1 MMNEKAILTD
11 QIDRLRSTLGKMEIA
26 LGAVD
31 EAIVWTDYQG
41 RVQWCNRAFDRLV
54 GRSHLLVLGRALVDA
69 LPLQRDGEA
78 ISADKHP
85 FSIVATTRSKH
96 QAGYEFHQ
104 EGRTLILEISGAP
117 LSHSDSSPSEPVS
130 VVLVIRDITE
140 RERAEQALRRANED
154 LERRVAERARE
165 LILANERL
173 QRELVKR
180 QKTEARL
187 RATTSRLSALIQ
199 NLQAGVLVED
209 ENGQILLVNQEFC
222 DLFGIPVSPSD
233 LIGLD
238 CQSSAGEAKLLF
250 QEPERF
256 IERVVEILRDREI
269 VTNESLRLQDGR
281 IFERDYVPIF
291 LEDSYYGHLWLYRD
305 ETAREQSQKAL
316 QRSKDL
322 LETIGLTQSRFITAA
337 LPDIVFDD
345 LLGGLLELTDSEYGV
360 IGGIADGEGENP
372 TIEEVYLK
380 RRDRPCI
387 KIRTSDRDLENGEEP
402 ENSLFSRL
410 NPFFSE
416 VVTTGRPAIV
426 NRPSLAGA
434 DGARSKRQP
443 PVNAFLGLPFYRDDR
458 LVGAIGIVNRPGG
471 YDTEWVEY
479 LHPFLINCA
488 NIIEAYRNDQRR
500 QNAETRLWKQYQR
513 TLLLKEITEEIRQSL
528 DTAKIFQTTVDRLG
542 EVLRVDR
549 CVLHLYVEKPIA
561 CLPVVAEYLTPGQIS
576 LLNARIPIEDN
587 PHARKVLEQ
596 DEAVASDD
604 VFRDPLLASVTP
616 IRDRLGLKSML
627 AIRTSYQGKPNG
639 IIALHQGNDFRHWT
653 AEDVELLGAVA
664 AQVGI
669 ALAQAS
675 LLERERHVR
684 GQLARQNEDLS
695 LAKKAAE
702 TANKAKTEFL
712 ATMSH
717 EIRTPLN
724 AVIGMTGLLLDTRL
738 TSQQRQFAETI
749 RGSGEALL
757 TLINDILDFSKIE
770 SGKLV
775 LEEFAFTIERCVEES
790 LDLVASQAG
799 AKGLDLVYRI
809 APEVPQAIVGDLTR
823 VRQVLVNLLG
833 NAVKFTD
840 RGDAR
845 VLVTAT
851 EIDSPDKTHEIQF
864 LIKDTGIGIAP
875 DQQNALFQS
884 FSQVNAAIAR
894 QYGGTGLG
902 LAISKRLV
910 NLMGGRI
917 WVESHGA
924 VTGDPPAGWRS
935 ASAPGEPGASFYFTV
950 LAKAVA
956 PEPSAN
962 PADDLPMLSGKRLLI
977 VEENPINRQWLQEAT
992 EGWEMSSRVT
1002 DSGWQALNWLRQ
1014 GERFDLAILSPR
1026 QPETEGIELARAI
1039 HGVPD
1044 NGDLPLILLG
1054 SLPSTPGDPPDET
1067 GEGFAVWLP
1076 KPIKKSRLYETLLE
1090 VFWEK
1095 SSPETP
1101 RESIA
1106 RVYSRSDRPTI
1117 PPRRNPLRILLA
1129 EDNSINQQVALL
1141 LLQKLGYRADVVGNG
1156 YEAIEVLRQAP
1167 YDVVLMDVEM
1177 PEMDGITATRCIHEE
1192 WEPAERPRII
1202 AVTAYAMS
1210 GDREKF
1216 LAMGMD
1222 DYISKPIREGELL
1235 QALQRVGQRGERERR
1250 NGETVIETIPDRPV
1264 LDRSVLQTIREMGG
1278 ANAGEIIAKILR
1290 EFLKNTPGQIAAIE
1304 RALDDGNRR
1313 SVQFLAHSLG
1323 SGSANLGAIT
1333 FSRACLELETV
1344 GDSCSIEE
1352 ARERVAGIKDEYE
1365 RVKVLLAEQLADF
1378 SER

>member
-1 MMNEKAILTD
+1 MNEKAILTD
-11 QIDRLRSTLGKMEIA
+11 RSDRLHSTLGKMEIA

-31 EAIVWTDYQG
+31 EAIVWTDDRG
-41 RVQWCNRAFDRLV
+41 RIQWCNRAFDRLV
-54 GRSHLLVLGRALVDA
+54 GQRHLPVLGRDPVEV
-69 LPLQRDGEA
+69 LPLQRDGKPLPGDE
-78 ISADKHP
+78 HP
-85 FSIVATTRSKH
+85 FSIVADTRSKH
-96 QAGYEFHQ
+96 QAGYEFCRDGQ
-104 EGRTLILEISGAP
+104 TSILEISGSP
-117 LSHSDSSPSEPVS
+117 LPHPEPSPSEPVS

-140 RERAEQALRRANED
+140 RERSEQALRRANED

-165 LILANERL
+165 LIQANERL
-173 QRELVKR
+173 LRELVKR

-209 ENGQILLVNQEFC
+209 ENGEILLVNQEFC
-222 DLFGIPVSPSD
+222 NLFGIPAPPSA

-238 CQSSAGEAKLLF
+238 CQRSAGEAKLLF

-256 IERVVEILRDREI
+256 IDRVIEILREREI
-269 VTNESLRLQDGR
+269 VTNEILRLRDGR
-281 IFERDYVPIF
+281 VFERDYVPIF
-291 LEDSYYGHLWLYRD
+291 IEDSYYGHLWLYRD
-305 ETAREQSQKAL
+305 ESAREQAKKAL

-337 LPDIVFDD
+337 LPDTLFDD
-345 LLGGLLELTDSEYGV
+345 LLGGLLELTDSEYGM
-360 IGGIADGEGENP
+360 IGEVTDGEGENP
-372 TIEEVYLK
+372 AREEVYLK
-380 RRDRPCI
+380 KRGRPCI
-387 KIRTSDRDLENGEEP
+387 KIRSLANGSANEGNREK
-402 ENSLFSRL
+402 SQFQVL
-410 NPFFSE
+410 NAFFHE
-416 VVTTGRPAIV
+416 VVATGKPTIV
-426 NRPSLAGA
+426 NRPSIAGA
-434 DGARSKRQP
+434 DGDRSKREP
-443 PVNAFLGLPFYRDDR
+443 PVNAFLGLPFSNDDR
-458 LVGAIGIVNRPGG
+458 LVGAIGIANRPGG
-471 YDTEWVEY
+471 YDPEWIEY
-479 LHPFLINCA
+479 LHPFLSHCA
-488 NIIEAYRNDQRR
+488 NIIEAYRNNKRR

-542 EVLRVDR
+542 EVLRVSR

-561 CLPVVAEYLTPGQIS
+561 CLPVVAEYLTPGQTS
-576 LLNARIPIEDN
+576 LLNARIAIEGN
-587 PHARKVLEQ
+587 PHAREVLEQ
-596 DEAVASDD
+596 DAAVISDD
-604 VFRDPLLASVTP
+604 VFRDPRLAF
-616 IRDRLGLKSML
+616 IAAIHERLGLKSML

-639 IIALHQGNDFRHWT
+639 VIALHQCDDFRHWT
-653 AEDVELLGAVA
+653 AEDVELLEAVA

-675 LLERERHVR
+675 LLNRERHVHE
-684 GQLARQNEDLS
+684 QLARQNEDLS
-695 LAKKAAE
+695 AAKKAAE
-702 TANKAKTEFL
+702 TANKAKSEFL

-724 AVIGMTGLLLDTRL
+724 AVIGMTGLLLDTQL
-738 TSQQRQFAETI
+738 TSRQRQFAETI

-757 TLINDILDFSKIE
+757 ALINDILDFSKIE
-770 SGKLV
+770 SGKLL

-799 AKGLDLVYRI
+799 TKGLDLVYRI
-809 APEVPQAIVGDLTR
+809 APEVPKAIIGDLGR
-823 VRQVLVNLLG
+823 IRQVLVNLLG

-851 EIDSPDKTHEIQF
+851 GIDSPDKTHEIQF
-864 LIKDTGIGIAP
+864 LVKDTGIGIAP
-875 DQQNALFQS
+875 DQQNALFQP

-935 ASAPGEPGASFYFTV
+935 PAPEETGASFYFTV
-950 LAKAVA
+950 PVRAVD
-956 PEPSAN
+956 PEPSAESAEN
-962 PADDLPMLSGKRLLI
+962 PPLLSGKRLLI
-977 VEENPINRQWLQEAT
+977 VEENPVNRQWLQEAA
-992 EGWEMSSRVT
+992 EGWEMSPRVT

-1026 QPETEGIELARAI
+1026 VPETEGIELARAI
-1039 HGVPD
+1039 HGVPE

-1054 SLPSTPGDPPDET
+1054 SLPFTPGDPPDDT
-1067 GEGFAVWLP
+1067 TEGLSVWLP

-1095 SSPETP
+1095 SPSETSPE
-1101 RESIA
+1101 SIE
-1106 RVYSRSDRPTI
+1106 RVYSRSDRPAVS
-1117 PPRRNPLRILLA
+1117 PRRDPLRILLA

-1156 YEAIEVLRQAP
+1156 HEAIEALRRAP

-1177 PEMDGITATRCIHEE
+1177 PEMDGVTATRCIQEE

-1235 QALQRVGQRGERERR
+1235 QALQKVGQREEREKR
-1250 NGETVIETIPDRPV
+1250 NGETVPETTPERPV
-1264 LDRSVLQTIREMGG
+1264 LDRSVLQAIREMGG
-1278 ANAGEIIAKILR
+1278 ADAGEIIAKILR
-1290 EFLKNTPGQIAAIE
+1290 EFLNSTPIQLAGLE
-1304 RALDDGNRR
+1304 RAIDDGNRR
-1313 SVQFLAHSLG
+1313 SLPFLAHALG
-1323 SGSANLGAIT
+1323 SGSANLGAIA
-1333 FSRACLELETV
+1333 FSRACLDLETV
-1344 GDSCSIEE
+1344 GGSCSIEE
-1352 ARERVAGIKDEYE
+1352 ARKRLAGIKSEYE
-1365 RVKVLLAEQLADF
+1365 RVKVLLAEQLSEF
-1378 SER
+1378 SEE